1 MGEYILE
8 AEDFEIAFITIE
20 NVDNVESGF
29 GMAISM
35 NLEITPEL
43 ELEGYAR
50 DLVRQIQESR
60 KEANYNVDDRIAI
73 NIKTDNLEAILA
85 SYDICSETLS
95 TFDNSLENGDLVKEI
110 EIGDGKIATI
120 ILKK

>member
-1 MGEYILE
+1 
-8 AEDFEIAFITIE
+8 
-20 NVDNVESGF
+20 
-29 GMAISM
+29 M
-35 NLEITPEL
+35 NLDITPEL

-60 KEANYNVDDRIAI
+60 KEADYDVDDRISI
-73 NIKTDNLEAILA
+73 NIKTENLEAILV

-95 TFDNSLENGDLVKEI
+95 HFDSTLENGDLVKEI
-110 EIGDGKIATI
+110 EIGDRKMATI